1 MALVVETGAVVSLSN
16 TFIDVA
22 FADTYFDL
30 VGADRS
36 TWDSITTE
44 QREAAII
51 RAARHHET
59 KYGQEYYG
67 YRKQKNQSMS
77 WPRHDVPGL
86 DGHLVA
92 SDTVP
97 ERITWA
103 QAELTLRTADGTLLL
118 VDVSPEST
126 ASLTMKRRKV
136 GDLETEDRY
145 ESSGSNQVHYRYID
159 ELLEPYLV
167 GGYSSPLIERA

>member
-1 MALVVETGAVVSLSN
+1 MALVVETGAVVSGAN

-22 FADTYFDL
+22 YVDSYCDL
-30 VGADRS
+30 VGSDRS

-44 QREAAII
+44 QREAAIV
-51 RAARHHET
+51 RAARHHEAR
-59 KYGQEYYG
+59 YGQEYYG
-67 YRKQKNQSMS
+67 YRKQKNQPMS
-77 WPRHDVPGL
+77 WPRHNVPGL

-97 ERITWA
+97 DRVKWA
-103 QAELTLRTADGTLLL
+103 QAELALRTAGGTLLL

-126 ASLTMKRRKV
+126 ASLTMKKRKV

-145 ESSGSNQVHYRYID
+145 ESSSSNQVQYRYVD
-159 ELLEPYLV
+159 ELLEPFLI
-167 GGYSSPLIERA
+167 GGYGNVLIERG